1 LLLGTTSADA
11 IIHLDSENIINFIS
25 VLTGI
30 NLHDA
35 EMRERFTN
43 AGFRMT
49 YFIREYRKIAR
60 NVLSDNKFVH
70 ASVSD
75 KVEEIIKRLK
85 KNSHYIKFSDTI
97 IADNIYHLERL
108 FNQNGQEQAKTTIP
122 TVSTS
127 QTYAINKFKSGL
139 GANTFNYLADRA
151 SVRSQSLRSWDESE
165 NKAA

>member
-1 LLLGTTSADA
+1 
-11 IIHLDSENIINFIS
+11 LDSENIINFIS
-25 VLTGI
+25 IITGI

-35 EMRERFTN
+35 EMRARFTN

-49 YFIREYRKIAR
+49 YFIREYRKIVR
-60 NVLSDNKFVH
+60 NVLADNKFIH

-85 KNSHYIKFSDTI
+85 KNSHYIEFSDTI